1 MAPAGLPPAAPVQ
14 AAGPADSS
22 VVIALPTQTA
32 PPPKPCR
39 SMATPARAERHLGHG
54 QRQEETG
61 THTMA

>member
-32 PPPKPCR
+32 PPPKA
-39 SMATPARAERHLGHG
+39 MQVHGHPSQG
-54 QRQEETG
+54 
-61 THTMA
+61 